1 MTHLDTE
8 IKQLKD
14 NLLEMWA
21 LVLKQCYKA
30 EKAIERFDKDL
41 AREILANE
49 KRVDAY
55 ELKINMDCERIL
67 ALFNPVANDLRFVL
81 SALRINADLE
91 RVGDY
96 ARTLAKV
103 VKEVSGVFTD
113 KEIADTH
120 LVVMAGLASNMLQMA
135 YNAFEQADVEQLRS
149 IFKQDEELDRLNKD
163 AFATIVRMV
172 KDHPQEAEKYLELLL
187 AIQRI
192 ERMGDQAKAIAEE
205 IVFYLEAK
213 VIRHQK
219 KKDRLI

>member
-14 NLLEMWA
+14 NLLEMWE

-41 AREILANE
+41 AREILTNE
-49 KRVDAY
+49 KRVDAF

-81 SALRINADLE
+81 SALRINTELE

-103 VKEVSGVFTD
+103 VKEVSGTFSD

-120 LVVMAGLASNMLQMA
+120 LVVMSGLASNMLQIT
-135 YNAFEQADVEQLRS
+135 YNAFEQEDIEQLRS
-149 IFKQDEELDRLNKD
+149 IFKQDEELDRLNKN

-192 ERMGDQAKAIAEE
+192 ERIGDQAKAIAEE

>member
-8 IKQLKD
+8 IQQLKES
-14 NLLEMWA
+14 LLEMWS
-21 LVLKQCYKA
+21 LVLKQCYKS

-49 KRVDAY
+49 KRVDAF

-81 SALRINADLE
+81 SVLRINAELE

-103 VKEVSGVFTD
+103 IKDVSGAFKA
-113 KEIADTH
+113 KEIADVN
-120 LVVMAGLASNMLQMA
+120 LVAMSGIASNMLQSA
-135 YNAFEQADVEQLRS
+135 YNAFEQENIELLRP
-149 IFKQDEELDRLNKD
+149 IFKHDEELDRMNKN
-163 AFATIVRMV
+163 ALSVIARLI
-172 KDHPQEAEKYLELLL
+172 KEKPEEAENLLELLL
-187 AIQRI
+187 AVQRI

-219 KKDRLI
+219 NKDRLI

>member
-1 MTHLDTE
+1 MTQLDME
-8 IKQLKD
+8 IRQLKD
-14 NLLEMWA
+14 NLLEMWG
-21 LVLKQCYKA
+21 LVLKQCYKS
-30 EKAIERFDKDL
+30 EKAIEQFDKDL

-49 KRVDAY
+49 KRVDAF

-81 SALRINADLE
+81 SVLRINAELE

-103 VKEVSGVFTD
+103 VREVSSSFSD
-113 KEIADTH
+113 KEIADTN
-120 LVVMAGLASNMLQMA
+120 LVVMIGIASNMLQLT
-135 YNAFEQADVEQLRS
+135 YNAFEEENIDLLRP
-149 IFKQDEELDRLNKD
+149 IFKQDEELDRLNKK
-163 AFATIVRMV
+163 AFSTIATLI
-172 KDHPQEAEKYLELLL
+172 KKNPEDAEKFLELLL

-192 ERMGDQAKAIAEE
+192 ERIGDQAKAIAEE